1 MRISNIAYL
10 NIISSYVILFP
21 LNSPLISFPLSVSSH
36 FLIPLISSS
45 FSLCS
50 HFLFKPIVPSDPF
63 PLLLFPCFISFQFFF
78 PSSHLTTSP
87 VSLPCSSCLPSSFSS
102 CLLPYPLL
110 LLLLLHSSFHFC
122 PVLSPL
128 LFFPCFLLSPLI
140 LPSNPICPWS
150 HAALQMGSCVSPAA
164 IGYRLL

>member
-1 MRISNIAYL
+1 MLSCFLSSQLSSN
-10 NIISSYVILFP
+10 LF
-21 LNSPLISFPLSVSSH
+21 SLICSSH

-50 HFLFKPIVPSDPF
+50 HCLFKHIIPSVPF
-63 PLLLFPCFISFQFFF
+63 PLLLFPCFISFFQFFF
-78 PSSHLTTSP
+78 PSSHLTASP

-102 CLLPYPLL
+102 CLLPYPF
-110 LLLLLHSSFHFC
+110 LLLLLHSSFHPC
-122 PVLSPL
+122 PVLPPL

-140 LPSNPICPWS
+140 LPSNPICPRS

>member
-1 MRISNIAYL
+1 MLSCFLSSQLSSN
-10 NIISSYVILFP
+10 LFS
-21 LNSPLISFPLSVSSH
+21 LVCLLSSPLLSH

-50 HFLFKPIVPSDPF
+50 HFLFKPIIPSVPF
-63 PLLLFPCFISFQFFF
+63 PLLLFPCFISFFQFFF
-78 PSSHLTTSP
+78 PSSHLTTSL

-110 LLLLLHSSFHFC
+110 LLLHSSFHPC

-140 LPSNPICPWS
+140 LQPYLPTVTCCF
-150 HAALQMGSCVSPAA
+150 ADGFLC
-164 IGYRLL
+164 